1 MIRSLFM
8 ALGWPFG
15 LRFADYNY
23 VRPIFGRA
31 GFKRWGRRYFWKLPL
46 VERVLPPIYTGVNT
60 AVFTIPDVASRDNIP
75 FTFEVKVRYMFTP
88 NSDLSQEKTTTQIL
102 NLSKSVSNLASI
114 ASIKEGLEMIV
125 HDHVGDRVRCLAS
138 KVEAEQMSCHATR
151 VNFKHDL
158 VDYLRNHLR
167 YLSLTF
173 ENDAVLLQSIKPDS
187 KFTHTML
194 NIEQHQAT
202 LRTLGD
208 YLEKHEK
215 VLKMLEDHKDALK
228 LLDKMT
234 ETEFFDSLEDRQGE
248 VQIGS
253 FLDVDYLHRSRR
265 GNQGRE

>member
-1 MIRSLFM
+1 MIRTLLR
-8 ALGWPFG
+8 ALGRLVG
-15 LRFADYNY
+15 LHVADYNY
-23 VRPIFGRA
+23 VIPVFRRK
-31 GFKRWGRRYFWKLPL
+31 GFHRWGRRYFWTVPFL
-46 VERVLPPIYTGVNT
+46 ERALPPIYTGVNT
-60 AVFTIPDVASRDNIP
+60 AFCTIPDVTSLDNIP
-75 FTFEVKVRYMFTP
+75 FTFEVKVRFMFTP
-88 NSDLSQEKTTTQIL
+88 DRQLSNKQVTEQLI

-114 ASIKEGLEMIV
+114 LSIKEGLEAIV
-125 HDHVGDRVRCLAS
+125 HDHVGDRLRCLAS
-138 KVEAEQMSCHATR
+138 KVEAERMGSHATR

-173 ENDAVLLQSIKPDS
+173 TDDAVLLQSIKPDA

-215 VLKMLEDHKDALK
+215 VLKMLEEHKEALK
-228 LLDKMT
+228 LIDKMT

-253 FLDVDYLHRSRR
+253 FLDIDYLHRSR
-265 GNQGRE
+265 GGDQEAG